1 MDEGNRVRR
10 REFIAGLAGAAAAS
24 WPLAAH
30 AQALDK
36 RPRRIA
42 YLAGGSRA
50 ATAKILV
57 AFLEGMRTHGY
68 IEGRDFEMDYRW
80 GEGHLDRMSMLAEE
94 LVRSKPDLILA
105 SIMPAVVAAHD
116 HTKTI
121 PIVCPLLADPVR
133 FGLVKSEARP
143 GGTVTGLLLFVEGLP
158 SKQLELV
165 LDLIPAATK
174 IGLVVNPTNVNSL
187 SQRKELE
194 SAVAT
199 KAMKITTV
207 EARTPESVDSIF
219 PALAKERVDAVIV
232 SRDSVFYTE
241 RAKLAA
247 SAAAA
252 RLPTVYGFREN
263 VEDGGLISYGISLS
277 ENFRRAADYVVKV
290 LKGARPGDLPIEFT
304 TKLELVLNVRAA
316 KELGLSIAPTLI
328 ARADEVIE

>member
-1 MDEGNRVRR
+1 MRR
-10 REFIAGLAGAAAAS
+10 REFITLVGGAAAAS
-24 WPLAAH
+24 WPLAAN
-30 AQALDK
+30 AQAPDK

-42 YLAGGSRA
+42 YLGGTSRA
-50 ATAKILV
+50 ATAKVYV

-68 IEGRDFEMDYRW
+68 VEGRDFEMENRW
-80 GEGHLDRMSMLAEE
+80 GEGHLERMSMLAEE

-105 SIMPAVVAAHD
+105 SIMPAVVAAYD

-133 FGLVKSEARP
+133 LGLVKSDARP

-187 SQRKELE
+187 SQREELE
-194 SAVAT
+194 SAAAA

-207 EARTPESVDSIF
+207 EVPTPESVDSIV
-219 PALAKERVDAVIV
+219 PALAKQRVDAIIV
-232 SRDSVFYTE
+232 SRDTVFFTE
-241 RAKLAA
+241 RARLAA

-263 VEDGGLISYGISLS
+263 VEEGGLISYGISLS
-277 ENFRRAADYVVKV
+277 ENFRRAADYVVKI

-304 TKLELVLNVRAA
+304 TKLELVLNLRAA
-316 KELGLSIAPTLI
+316 KALGLDVPPTLL